1 MARAA
6 GGTSQRLKPGGAMMR
21 SRERN
26 AANAGHDTSMSFRT
40 QVAQTQT
47 QDPGPSLNSE
57 AA

>member
-1 MARAA
+1 
-6 GGTSQRLKPGGAMMR
+6 MMR

-47 QDPGPSLNSE
+47 QDPRPKTQVPSPKTPSLNSE